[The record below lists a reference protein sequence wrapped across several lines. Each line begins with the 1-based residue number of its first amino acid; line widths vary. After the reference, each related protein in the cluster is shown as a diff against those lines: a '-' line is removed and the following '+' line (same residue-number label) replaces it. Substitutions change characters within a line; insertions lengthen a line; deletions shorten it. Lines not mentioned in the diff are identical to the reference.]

1 MLASTQSQACLL
13 MILQTSY
20 SPPSLGQASH
30 LEPLTKE
37 LELQTQIACKLRQV
51 IYLCTS
57 ITSSVKVEMW
67 QHLPHGG
74 HERLHLFTWP
84 SVLPTVSA

>member
-37 LELQTQIACKLRQV
+37 LELQTQIACKQAS
-51 IYLCTS
+51 YLP
-57 ITSSVKVEMW
+57 
-67 QHLPHGG
+67 LY
-74 HERLHLFTWP
+74 LDHLFCKSGDVAAFASWW
-84 SVLPTVSA
+84 S